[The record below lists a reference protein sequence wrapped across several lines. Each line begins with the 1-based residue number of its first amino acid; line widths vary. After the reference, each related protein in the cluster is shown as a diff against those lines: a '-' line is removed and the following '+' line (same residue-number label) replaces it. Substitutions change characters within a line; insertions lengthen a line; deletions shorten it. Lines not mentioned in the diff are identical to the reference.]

1 MFCGSHLLKLPVEG
15 LFIKHESD
23 VLSSFSS
30 PPGPPTSSS
39 ASASGKF
46 VIIQQNVSKMSR
58 FVGSFPLHHSEHKH
72 WQTSEERD
80 SFFLALLFLL
90 NCPSH
95 VDAPKPQLAKCIDF
109 FPLFSLNLTNNFSLC
124 QFYFKKRRP
133 LSVKPLNKMNLHCV
147 KWLNL
152 MSYSFSSINSSG
164 ERSKLWRLSV
174 SCSDQAVSDACS
186 VLLHKE
192 TAVVIKHVWVQNGK

>member
-1 MFCGSHLLKLPVEG
+1 MWAKCLFCWQFPTSSLRTQTLTDFRRERFFFSGPFVPIKLPVTCWCS
-15 LFIKHESD
+15 KTT
-23 VLSSFSS
+23 
-30 PPGPPTSSS
+30 TS
-39 ASASGKF
+39 
-46 VIIQQNVSKMSR
+46 QMY
-58 FVGSFPLHHSEHKH
+58 
-72 WQTSEERD
+72 W
-80 SFFLALLFLL
+80 
-90 NCPSH
+90 
-95 VDAPKPQLAKCIDF
+95 F

>member
-1 MFCGSHLLKLPVEG
+1 MWAKCLVLLAVSHFVTQNTNTDRLQKR
-15 LFIKHESD
+15 D
-23 VLSSFSS
+23 V
-30 PPGPPTSSS
+30 
-39 ASASGKF
+39 
-46 VIIQQNVSKMSR
+46 
-58 FVGSFPLHHSEHKH
+58 
-72 WQTSEERD
+72 
-80 SFFLALLFLL
+80 LFLL

-109 FPLFSLNLTNNFSLC
+109 FSPFFNLTNNFSLC
-124 QFYFKKRRP
+124 QFLFRKRRP
-133 LSVKPLNKMNLHCV
+133 LSVKPLNEMNLHCV

-174 SCSDQAVSDACS
+174 SCSDQAVSDACA

-192 TAVVIKHVWVQNGK
+192 AAVVMKHVWVQKWK

>member
-15 LFIKHESD
+15 LFIKQESD

-30 PPGPPTSSS
+30 PPGHPTSSS
-39 ASASGKF
+39 SASGKF

-58 FVGSFPLHHSEHKH
+58 FVGSFPLRHSEHKH
-72 WQTSEERD
+72 WQTSEERRFVPIKLPVTCWC
-80 SFFLALLFLL
+80 S
-90 NCPSH
+90 
-95 VDAPKPQLAKCIDF
+95 KPQLAKCIDF
-109 FPLFSLNLTNNFSLC
+109 FSPFYILTNNFSLC
-124 QFYFKKRRP
+124 QFHFKKTRP
-133 LSVKPLNKMNLHCV
+133 LSVKPLNEMNLHCV

-174 SCSDQAVSDACS
+174 SCSDQAVSDACA

-192 TAVVIKHVWVQNGK
+192 AAVVMKHVWVQKWK

>member
-1 MFCGSHLLKLPVEG
+1 MWAKCLVLLAVSH
-15 LFIKHESD
+15 FITQNTNTDRLQKRD
-23 VLSSFSS
+23 V
-30 PPGPPTSSS
+30 
-39 ASASGKF
+39 
-46 VIIQQNVSKMSR
+46 
-58 FVGSFPLHHSEHKH
+58 
-72 WQTSEERD
+72 
-80 SFFLALLFLL
+80 LFLL

-109 FPLFSLNLTNNFSLC
+109 FSPFFNLTNNFSLC
-124 QFYFKKRRP
+124 QFYFKKTRP
-133 LSVKPLNKMNLHCV
+133 LSVKPLNEMNLHCV

-174 SCSDQAVSDACS
+174 SCSDQAVSDACA

-192 TAVVIKHVWVQNGK
+192 AAVVIKHVWVQKWK